1 MAALG
6 PGAAPAAEPSVKFTV
21 AGSRRPLTWDTGP
34 GAGVDKLFMSRADSG
49 PYGNPFRMPRG
60 AAGEAYRDEVCEAH
74 TEWLRLGNVPCIY
87 MPPQSAIEPP
97 SRHLSHLL
105 LIAGKLLFLSW
116 KQPRWCKNRLLVL
129 MARANADMDLA
140 SFLAAMDA
148 ADALDARKT

>member
-74 TEWLRLGNVPCIY
+74 TEWLRLGNVPASGIRRGPEGQ
-87 MPPQSAIEPP
+87 PPLIMRKDGTEFSTAIELPANAH
-97 SRHLSHLL
+97 SQDRGRCFNVQYIS
-105 LIAGKLLFLSW
+105 
-116 KQPRWCKNRLLVL
+116 PRWWCSSLS
-129 MARANADMDLA
+129 LA
-140 SFLAAMDA
+140 
-148 ADALDARKT
+148 T